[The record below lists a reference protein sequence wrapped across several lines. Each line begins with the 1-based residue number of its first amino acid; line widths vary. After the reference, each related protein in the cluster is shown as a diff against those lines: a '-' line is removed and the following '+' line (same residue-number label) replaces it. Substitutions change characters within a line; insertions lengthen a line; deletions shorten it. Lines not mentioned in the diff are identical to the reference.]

1 MSGSNYVYTVTLD
14 AGGVNTTL
22 AGMESRLQSATG
34 KVSGLQ
40 GAFDRIGKAAF
51 AFVNISDSIDRMMS
65 SLDDFSGPG
74 MALNS
79 QMHELSAI
87 TGVTGKR
94 LKEIEDYARGAAKT
108 FGGSAADSVE
118 AYKLVLSQLGPEIA
132 QVPEALAAMGD
143 SIKTTSKLMGGDT
156 TAAAEVLT
164 TALNQYQVALDDPI
178 KASEEMA
185 RMMNVMAAAGQA
197 GSAELPAIK
206 AALEQTGMVAR
217 TAGVSFE
224 ETNAAIQMLDKAGKK
239 GAEGGIAL
247 RNVMTTL
254 MQGRFLPKDIRE
266 ELASAGVSIDT
277 LADQSLSLADRL
289 RGLGPVMNDQALMA
303 KLFGRENVAAALAL
317 ISSINPMEELTAAI
331 SGSNS
336 AYEQADIIMDSDA
349 EKMSRFQARI
359 DNLKISLYNVYH
371 GILPVV
377 RGLGSTIQTVAN
389 MAVAANAI
397 HTLSEMSLAKSI
409 RSRVAATW
417 TSVSAA
423 YAGGGSLGVFSAAA
437 VVAKIACHGLATGIR
452 AIGKAIYSIPIIG
465 WIAAIIGVVIKGISL
480 LWEKSEGF
488 RRIVFGAFESLKA
501 VFHNI
506 GVVFSTVWDKALKPL
521 FQGIGNAFGR
531 LWGGIRSLAGRIGS
545 FFAGLKARIV
555 NIFNKI
561 IEPIRGILSKIKGIF
576 RKAFDSIIDWISKPF
591 RWIKSMWNKLFPDDK
606 FEDVGE
612 AFKSGQQKGSESFRK
627 DNPDNDSDNDSETQS
642 GGSAEGGQ
650 SVGQET
656 AMSAFDQPQINA
668 SQMQTATVDLSN
680 VKASTDYSAVAARL
694 RPQVFAGLR
703 GTGKG
708 LSGTAGVPASPGQ
721 NNPSPLAQMPSF
733 LEPPADPKTGLL
745 QRIANDVGRMAAGIT
760 IAAMPILQVAAQE
773 ITETGL
779 QPVLVAAPPALES
792 SNTGARSVRFDWFCE
807 TVEINVPAGTT
818 AQQAEA
824 VMAEIMRRINDAVE

>member
-40 GAFDRIGKAAF
+40 AAFDRIGKAAF

-65 SLDDFSGPG
+65 SLDEFSGPG
-74 MALNS
+74 MVLNS

-87 TGVTGKR
+87 TGITGKG
-94 LKEIEDYARGAAKT
+94 LKEIEGYARQAAKA

-132 QVPEALAAMGD
+132 RVPEALAAMGD
-143 SIKTTSKLMGGDT
+143 SIKITSKLMGGDT
-156 TAAAEVLT
+156 AAASEVLT

-206 AALEQTGMVAR
+206 AALEQAGMVAR

-239 GAEGGIAL
+239 GAEGGVAL

-336 AYEQADIIMDSDA
+336 AYEQAGIIMDSDA

-409 RSRVAATW
+409 RSRVAASW
-417 TSVSAA
+417 ASVSSA

-437 VVAKIACHGLATGIR
+437 VVAKTACHGLAAGIKS
-452 AIGKAIYSIPIIG
+452 IGKAIYSIPIVG
-465 WIAAIIGVVIKGISL
+465 WILAIVGIVIKGISL
-480 LWEKSEGF
+480 LWQKSEGF
-488 RRIVFGAFESLKA
+488 RRLIFGVFESIKA
-501 VFHNI
+501 VFHNV
-506 GVVFSTVWDKALKPL
+506 GVVFSTVWDKGLKPV
-521 FQGIGNAFGR
+521 FQGIGNAFSRFWDGVR
-531 LWGGIRSLAGRIGS
+531 GFFGRIGS
-545 FFAGLKARIV
+545 FFVRVKDGIV
-555 NIFNKI
+555 NTFNKI
-561 IEPIRGILSKIKGIF
+561 VEPMRGILSKVKGIF
-576 RKAFDSIIDWISKPF
+576 KKAFDSIIDGLSKPF
-591 RWIKSMWNKLFPDDK
+591 RWIRDMWNKLFPDDK

-612 AFKSGQQKGSESFRK
+612 AFRSGQQKGSESFRK
-627 DNPDNDSDNDSETQS
+627 DNPEKDSDTTSGVPMVAGPSVMQDNVLPAFEQPKTTPSQS
-642 GGSAEGGQ
+642 Q
-650 SVGQET
+650 KT
-656 AMSAFDQPQINA
+656 I
-668 SQMQTATVDLSN
+668 DLNN
-680 VKASTDYSAVAARL
+680 VKGSSDYSAVISRL
-694 RPQVFAGLR
+694 QPRSFAGLR
-703 GTGKG
+703 GNTPSKAAEMATPAT
-708 LSGTAGVPASPGQ
+708 SGSAAVTP
-721 NNPSPLAQMPSF
+721 MPSF
-733 LEPPADPKTGLL
+733 LDQPEDRRMGLL
-745 QRIANDVGRMAAGIT
+745 QRIANDVSRMAAGIT
-760 IAAMPILQVAAQE
+760 IAALPSGIMAEPVRVSDITPVEVASV
-773 ITETGL
+773 
-779 QPVLVAAPPALES
+779 QPS
-792 SNTGARSVRFDWFCE
+792 TQGGRTARFEKFCE
-807 TVEINVPAGTT
+807 KIEINVPAGTT
-818 AQQAEA
+818 TQQAEA
-824 VMAEIMRRINDAVE
+824 IMAEIMRRINDAVE

>member
-1 MSGSNYVYTVTLD
+1 MPGSNYVYTVTID

-40 GAFDRIGKAAF
+40 SAFDRIGKAAF

-65 SLDDFSGPG
+65 SLDEFSGPG
-74 MALNS
+74 IELDR

-87 TGVTGKR
+87 TGITGKC
-94 LKEIEDYARGAAKT
+94 LKEIEGYARQAAKT

-132 QVPEALAAMGD
+132 RVPEALAAMGD
-143 SIKTTSKLMGGDT
+143 SIKITSKLMGGDT
-156 TAAAEVLT
+156 AAASEVLT

-206 AALEQTGMVAR
+206 AALEQAGMVAR

-224 ETNAAIQMLDKAGKK
+224 EANAAIQILDKAGKK
-239 GAEGGIAL
+239 GAEGGVAL

-336 AYEQADIIMDSDA
+336 AYEQAGIIMDSDA

-521 FQGIGNAFGR
+521 FQGIGNAFSRFWDGVR
-531 LWGGIRSLAGRIGS
+531 GFFGRIGS
-545 FFAGLKARIV
+545 FFVRVKDGIV
-555 NIFNKI
+555 NTFNKI
-561 IEPIRGILSKIKGIF
+561 VEPMRGILSKVKGIF
-576 RKAFDSIIDWISKPF
+576 KKAFDSIIDGLSKPF
-591 RWIKSMWNKLFPDDK
+591 RWIRDMWNKLFPDDK

-612 AFKSGQQKGSESFRK
+612 AFRSGQQKGSESFRK
-627 DNPDNDSDNDSETQS
+627 DNPEKDSDTTSGVPMVAGPSVMQDNVLPAFEQPKTTPSQS
-642 GGSAEGGQ
+642 Q
-650 SVGQET
+650 KT
-656 AMSAFDQPQINA
+656 I
-668 SQMQTATVDLSN
+668 DLNN
-680 VKASTDYSAVAARL
+680 VKGSSDYSAVISRL
-694 RPQVFAGLR
+694 QPRSFAGLR
-703 GTGKG
+703 GNTPSKAAEMATPAT
-708 LSGTAGVPASPGQ
+708 SGSAAVTP
-721 NNPSPLAQMPSF
+721 MPSF
-733 LEPPADPKTGLL
+733 LDQPEDRRMGLL
-745 QRIANDVGRMAAGIT
+745 QRIANDVSRMAAGIT
-760 IAAMPILQVAAQE
+760 IAALPSGIMAEPVRVSDITPVEVASV
-773 ITETGL
+773 
-779 QPVLVAAPPALES
+779 QPS
-792 SNTGARSVRFDWFCE
+792 TQGGRTARFEKFCE
-807 TVEINVPAGTT
+807 KIEINVPAGTT
-818 AQQAEA
+818 TQQAEA
-824 VMAEIMRRINDAVE
+824 IMAEIMRRINDAVE

>member
-1 MSGSNYVYTVTLD
+1 MPGSNYVYTVTID

-40 GAFDRIGKAAF
+40 SAFDRIGKAAF

-65 SLDDFSGPG
+65 SLDEFSGPG
-74 MALNS
+74 MELNR

-87 TGVTGKR
+87 TGITGKC
-94 LKEIEDYARGAAKT
+94 LKEIEGYARQAAKT

-132 QVPEALAAMGD
+132 RVPEALAAMGD
-143 SIKTTSKLMGGDT
+143 SIKITSKLMGGDT
-156 TAAAEVLT
+156 AAASEVLT

-206 AALEQTGMVAR
+206 AALEQAGMVAR

-224 ETNAAIQMLDKAGKK
+224 EANAAIQILDKAGKK
-239 GAEGGIAL
+239 GAEGGVAL

-336 AYEQADIIMDSDA
+336 AYEQAGIIMDSDA

-521 FQGIGNAFGR
+521 FQGIGNAFSRFWDGVR
-531 LWGGIRSLAGRIGS
+531 GFFGRIGS
-545 FFAGLKARIV
+545 FFVRVKDGIV
-555 NIFNKI
+555 NTFNKI
-561 IEPIRGILSKIKGIF
+561 VEPMRGILSKVKGIF
-576 RKAFDSIIDWISKPF
+576 KKAFDSIIDGLSKPF
-591 RWIKSMWNKLFPDDK
+591 RWIRDMWNKLFPDDK

-612 AFKSGQQKGSESFRK
+612 AFRSGQQKGSESFRK
-627 DNPDNDSDNDSETQS
+627 DNPEKDSDTTSGVPMVAGPSVMQDNVLPAFEQPKTTPSQS
-642 GGSAEGGQ
+642 Q
-650 SVGQET
+650 KT
-656 AMSAFDQPQINA
+656 I
-668 SQMQTATVDLSN
+668 DLNN
-680 VKASTDYSAVAARL
+680 VKGSSDYSAVISRL
-694 RPQVFAGLR
+694 QPRSFAGLR
-703 GTGKG
+703 GNTPSKAAEMATPAT
-708 LSGTAGVPASPGQ
+708 SGSAAVTP
-721 NNPSPLAQMPSF
+721 MPSF
-733 LEPPADPKTGLL
+733 LDQPEDRRMGLL
-745 QRIANDVGRMAAGIT
+745 QRIANDVSRMAAGIT
-760 IAAMPILQVAAQE
+760 IAALPSGIMAEPVRVSDITPVEVASV
-773 ITETGL
+773 
-779 QPVLVAAPPALES
+779 QPS
-792 SNTGARSVRFDWFCE
+792 TQGGRTARFEKFCE
-807 TVEINVPAGTT
+807 KIEINVPAGTT
-818 AQQAEA
+818 TQQAEA
-824 VMAEIMRRINDAVE
+824 IMAEIMRRINDAVE

>member
-239 GAEGGIAL
+239 GAEGGVAL

-336 AYEQADIIMDSDA
+336 AYEQAGIIMDSDA

-488 RRIVFGAFESLKA
+488 RRLIFGVFESIKA
-501 VFHNI
+501 VFHNV
-506 GVVFSTVWDKALKPL
+506 GVVFSTVWDKGLKPV
-521 FQGIGNAFGR
+521 FQGIGNAFSRFWDGVR
-531 LWGGIRSLAGRIGS
+531 GFFGRIGS
-545 FFAGLKARIV
+545 FFVRVKDGIV
-555 NIFNKI
+555 NTFNKI
-561 IEPIRGILSKIKGIF
+561 VEPMRGILSKVKGIF
-576 RKAFDSIIDWISKPF
+576 KKAFDSIIDGLSKPF
-591 RWIKSMWNKLFPDDK
+591 RWIRDMWNKLFPDDK

-612 AFKSGQQKGSESFRK
+612 AFRSGQQKGSESFRK
-627 DNPDNDSDNDSETQS
+627 DNPEKDSDTTSGVPMVAGPSVMQDNVLPAFEQPKTTPSQS
-642 GGSAEGGQ
+642 Q
-650 SVGQET
+650 KT
-656 AMSAFDQPQINA
+656 I
-668 SQMQTATVDLSN
+668 DLNN
-680 VKASTDYSAVAARL
+680 VKGSSDYSAVISRL
-694 RPQVFAGLR
+694 QPRSFAGLR
-703 GTGKG
+703 GNTPSKAAEMATPAT
-708 LSGTAGVPASPGQ
+708 SGSAAVTP
-721 NNPSPLAQMPSF
+721 MPSF
-733 LEPPADPKTGLL
+733 LDQPEDRRMGLL
-745 QRIANDVGRMAAGIT
+745 QRIANDVSRMAAGIT
-760 IAAMPILQVAAQE
+760 IAALPSGIMAEPVRVSDITPVEVASV
-773 ITETGL
+773 
-779 QPVLVAAPPALES
+779 QPS
-792 SNTGARSVRFDWFCE
+792 TQGGRTARFEKFCE
-807 TVEINVPAGTT
+807 KIEINVPAGTT
-818 AQQAEA
+818 TQQAEA
-824 VMAEIMRRINDAVE
+824 IMAEIMRRINDAVE

>member
-1 MSGSNYVYTVTLD
+1 MSTSSNYVYTVTLD

-94 LKEIEDYARGAAKT
+94 LKEIEDYARDAAKT

-164 TALNQYQVALDDPI
+164 TALNQYKVSLDDPI

-206 AALEQTGMVAR
+206 EALEQTGMVAK
-217 TAGVSFE
+217 TAGISFE

-239 GAEGGIAL
+239 GSEGGVAL

-254 MQGRFLPKDIRE
+254 MQGRFLPKDVQE
-266 ELASAGVSIDT
+266 ELASAGVSTDT

-336 AYEQADIIMDSDA
+336 AYEQAGIIMESDA

-359 DNLKISLYNVYH
+359 DDLKISLYNVYH
-371 GILPVV
+371 GILPAVK
-377 RGLGSTIQTVAN
+377 GMGSAIQTVAN
-389 MAVAANAI
+389 LAVAANAI
-397 HTLSEMSLAKSI
+397 HTLSEMALAKSI

-417 TSVSAA
+417 TAVSSA
-423 YAGGGSLGVFSAAA
+423 YAGGGALGIFSAAA
-437 VVAKIACHGLATGIR
+437 VVAKIACHGLAVGIK
-452 AIGKAIYSIPIIG
+452 AIGKAIFGIPIVG
-465 WIAAIIGVVIKGISL
+465 WIAAIVAVIIKGISL
-480 LWEKSEGF
+480 LWQKSEGF
-488 RRIVFGAFESLKA
+488 RRLIFGTFEALKA

-506 GVVFSTVWDKALKPL
+506 GVFFGTIWENGLKPV
-521 FQGIGNAFGR
+521 FQGIGNAFARFWDGLR
-531 LWGGIRSLAGRIGS
+531 QFFGRIGI
-545 FFAGLKARIV
+545 FFTGIRDGIV
-555 NIFNKI
+555 NVFNRI
-561 IEPIRGILSKIKGIF
+561 LEPIRGILNRLKGIF
-576 RKAFDSIIDWISKPF
+576 REAFDRIVEWIARPF
-591 RWIKSMWNKLFPDDK
+591 QWIKEMWNKLFPDDK
-606 FEDVGE
+606 FEDVGD

-627 DNPDNDSDNDSETQS
+627 DNPERDPDTPPVVPVVAGPSVMQDNELPAFEQPKSAPSRTQTS
-642 GGSAEGGQ
+642 
-650 SVGQET
+650 
-656 AMSAFDQPQINA
+656 I
-668 SQMQTATVDLSN
+668 DLSN

-694 RPQVFAGLR
+694 KPKIFSGLR
-703 GTGKG
+703 GGKVAET
-708 LSGTAGVPASPGQ
+708 LSTPATSGSAAVTP
-721 NNPSPLAQMPSF
+721 MPSF
-733 LEPPADPKTGLL
+733 LEQPEDRRMGLL
-745 QRIANDVGRMAAGIT
+745 QRIANDVSRMAAGIT
-760 IAAMPILQVAAQE
+760 IAALPSGIMAEPVRVSD
-773 ITETGL
+773 ITPVEVDSV
-779 QPVLVAAPPALES
+779 QPA
-792 SNTGARSVRFDWFCE
+792 TQGGRTARFEKFCE
-807 TVEINVPAGTT
+807 KIEINVPAGTT

-824 VMAEIMRRINDAVE
+824 IMAEIMRRINDAVE